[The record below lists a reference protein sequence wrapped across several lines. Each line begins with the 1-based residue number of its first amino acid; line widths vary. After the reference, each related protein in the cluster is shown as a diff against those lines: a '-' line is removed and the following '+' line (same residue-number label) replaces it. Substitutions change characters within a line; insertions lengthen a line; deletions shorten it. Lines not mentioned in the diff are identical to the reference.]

1 MQILFRILLLCCCTL
16 PFSGVAQRL
25 EYGHVLSSSLENRN
39 QEKVG
44 EGGMQYVT
52 GSITLP
58 LSIKR
63 DSLRGMRTWLATING
78 KYAALDNKGD
88 ATWINP
94 KDIINTG
101 VMLTHVRTLAPRWNL
116 IATTG
121 ISLNAPSDYIRTNS
135 LTLTAGAIFSYRMTQ
150 GLNLG
155 VGVVATTAYGE
166 PICIPVPFITWK
178 KSGRINYELNM
189 RGMPEFRMSTQI
201 TPKFHLTLSPFDA
214 ERFSAVVKA
223 GATHKV
229 YTNNV
234 IKSTLEGTFH
244 VAKHL
249 SLKADAGYV
258 YYHKAKLVDRSWRA
272 FWSNMFSTKNAYKY
286 KPSFTFTVGVQYRIS

>member
-16 PFSGVAQRL
+16 PFSSVAQRL

-52 GSITLP
+52 GRITLP

-94 KDIINTG
+94 KYIINTG

-121 ISLNAPSDYIRTNS
+121 IILNA
-135 LTLTAGAIFSYRMTQ
+135 
-150 GLNLG
+150 
-155 VGVVATTAYGE
+155 
-166 PICIPVPFITWK
+166 
-178 KSGRINYELNM
+178 
-189 RGMPEFRMSTQI
+189 
-201 TPKFHLTLSPFDA
+201 
-214 ERFSAVVKA
+214 
-223 GATHKV
+223 
-229 YTNNV
+229 
-234 IKSTLEGTFH
+234 
-244 VAKHL
+244 
-249 SLKADAGYV
+249 
-258 YYHKAKLVDRSWRA
+258 
-272 FWSNMFSTKNAYKY
+272 
-286 KPSFTFTVGVQYRIS
+286 